1 MLKGT
6 HPQIFF
12 NVLPRFKS
20 SSINIIFNIFWNLP
34 PVSPAHP
41 WLLLCN
47 NWIIYFCSNMI
58 HKKFLF
64 SSRSP
69 VKYHRSQIF
78 VKLWGYNYWTT
89 SFNKSLNS
97 DWKSCS
103 WHVRGFLWWEP
114 LTMFVAGNTRFNM
127 CCYSTIPHSFIIFI
141 FLLFFVCLFNCFH
154 SVLVLIF
161 ILLCT

>member
-34 PVSPAHP
+34 PVSPTHP

>member
-58 HKKFLF
+58 HKNFLF
-64 SSRSP
+64 NSRSP